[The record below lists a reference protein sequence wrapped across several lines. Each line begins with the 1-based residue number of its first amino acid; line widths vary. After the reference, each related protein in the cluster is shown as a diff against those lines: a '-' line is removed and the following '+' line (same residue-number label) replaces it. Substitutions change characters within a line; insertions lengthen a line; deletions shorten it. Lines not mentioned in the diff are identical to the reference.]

1 MNLFKFLDYFKPL
14 TSVER
19 RFDDYFQYI
28 FNNIDDFQV
37 NYWYNNG
44 DKSFDIKIYKHSY
57 NKTSLNIV
65 YNASSGKMDNVYFQF
80 LPYHMLINDVH
91 YRINLKLVKKYRKLI
106 KELLH
111 KGIELN
117 HIINSIEKDFGYNF
131 RSTKIKN
138 ILNGK

>member
-1 MNLFKFLDYFKPL
+1 MSLIKYLDYLKPL

-19 RFDDYFQYI
+19 RFDEYFQYI
-28 FNNIDDFQV
+28 FNNIEDFQI

-44 DKSFDIKIYKHSY
+44 EKSFDIKIYKHNY

-65 YNASSGKMDNVYFQF
+65 YNVSSEKIENIYCQF
-80 LPYHMLINDVH
+80 LPHYLLINDVH
-91 YRINLKLVKKYRKLI
+91 YRINLKIVKKYRKLI
-106 KELLH
+106 KKLLY

-138 ILNGK
+138 ILKGK